1 MMITAGRQE
10 EQLCWPEPW
19 TRFSARTRPSAL
31 SGSGSTQISQ
41 PATLSEQLTPIRV
54 TKEGRPL
61 VFERTEHGRVVP
73 SCRLASADL
82 FGQGDD
88 DARGAAEGAEPE
100 DALVRRHLA
109 EEIAAMGAQ
118 AGDRAAA
125 VVGGELDPQHALRV

>member
-61 VFERTEHGRVVP
+61 VFERTEHGSDVP
-73 SCRLASADL
+73 YCRLASADM
-82 FGQGDD
+82 FAPRDNNAR
-88 DARGAAEGAEPE
+88 DAPAGAEPE
-100 DALVRRHLA
+100 YAH
-109 EEIAAMGAQ
+109 
-118 AGDRAAA
+118 
-125 VVGGELDPQHALRV
+125 